1 MPENVSTVRIF
12 GAAIA
17 RHFGCDEA
25 DIDDLKIALSEACAN
40 ALQNK
45 SSNGAD
51 SVKVTSRMEG
61 RELSFEVEGGGW
73 RNRGEIDDKFAD
85 DLQTAQQALAMG
97 SELIMTLFPDAEV
110 KDGPS
115 GPSLRF
121 WVKAGED

>member
-1 MPENVSTVRIF
+1 LPENVSTARIF

-40 ALQNK
+40 ALNNRQID
-45 SSNGAD
+45 GAE
-51 SVKVTSRMEG
+51 SIKVASYIDG

-73 RNRGEIDDKFAD
+73 RDRQEIDDKFAD
-85 DLQTAQQALAMG
+85 DLPSTQQALAMG
-97 SELIMTLFPDAEV
+97 SELIKTLFPDAEV
-110 KDGPS
+110 KDGPT

-121 WVKAGED
+121 WIKAGRD